1 MVYISR
7 YTYMYIYILCV
18 FIFVFAFVFIVIYM
32 YIYICICIYKYI
44 YIYTYLNIYI
54 YDPKALYLQVYKFG
68 LKKKKRRG
76 LVAPSPHK
84 ARWQYLF
91 SHAILF
97 SHVLLQVE
105 SGLKVYIMH
114 NMHSCELIERRL
126 RHKTVLGIGRFIRC
140 YQSVLVNLIVGWF
153 FRQKTIVVV
162 YCSYLMV
169 YSLSARWL
177 HHTAKKPHKNKKKW
191 KPRNQSG
198 KQIVRFNKKNAQPKK
213 NRRFWVSDCVFYCQ
227 QTYFSWTL
235 WSHHLNLG
243 TVCWQ
248 STGNN
253 RVLET
258 TLDN

>member
-1 MVYISR
+1 M
-7 YTYMYIYILCV
+7 
-18 FIFVFAFVFIVIYM
+18 
-32 YIYICICIYKYI
+32 
-44 YIYTYLNIYI
+44 
-54 YDPKALYLQVYKFG
+54 
-68 LKKKKRRG
+68 
-76 LVAPSPHK
+76 VAPSPHK

-198 KQIVRFNKKNAQPKK
+198 KQIVRFNKKKRATKKKTSVLGFWLRFLLPANLFQLNTLITPLESRHRVLAKYRKQP
-213 NRRFWVSDCVFYCQ
+213 C
-227 QTYFSWTL
+227 
-235 WSHHLNLG
+235 
-243 TVCWQ
+243 
-248 STGNN
+248 TGNH
-253 RVLET
+253 T
-258 TLDN
+258 G

>member
-1 MVYISR
+1 M
-7 YTYMYIYILCV
+7 
-18 FIFVFAFVFIVIYM
+18 VIYM

-44 YIYTYLNIYI
+44 YIYTYLNVYIYI

-114 NMHSCELIERRL
+114 NMHFCELIERRL

-177 HHTAKKPHKNKKKW
+177 HHTAKKPHKNKK
-191 KPRNQSG
+191 
-198 KQIVRFNKKNAQPKK
+198 NKKPKTTKAKK
-213 NRRFWVSDCVFYCQ
+213 N
-227 QTYFSWTL
+227 
-235 WSHHLNLG
+235 
-243 TVCWQ
+243 
-248 STGNN
+248 
-253 RVLET
+253 
-258 TLDN
+258 